1 MPLRWPEPGGRDGRF
16 GEVARRKQASLISEC
31 TALITSST
39 AVNPPS
45 VPDRSQ
51 TVRDLAKRTQ
61 DPHNVGKRFSLR
73 SVSSGNGYFQRGR
86 SGIRLDVDARKQAA
100 AASYGLLLVS
110 EMVFVEK
117 LTAGREKR
125 LDY

>member
-1 MPLRWPEPGGRDGRF
+1 MAGSGKWPE
-16 GEVARRKQASLISEC
+16 ESKASLISEC
-31 TALITSST
+31 KALITSST
-39 AVNPPS
+39 GVNPPS

-61 DPHNVGKRFSLR
+61 GPHNVGKRFSLR

-100 AASYGLLLVS
+100 AASYGSFLVS